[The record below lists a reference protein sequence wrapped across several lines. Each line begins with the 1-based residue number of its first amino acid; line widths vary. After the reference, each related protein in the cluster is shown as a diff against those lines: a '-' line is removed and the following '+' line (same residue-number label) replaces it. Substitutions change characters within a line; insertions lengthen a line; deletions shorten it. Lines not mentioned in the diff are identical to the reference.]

1 MKNPEPLHDDI
12 LTVDQVAELLH
23 LTPDTIYEKVEKKE
37 LPGAFRVGE
46 AERSPIRFSK
56 KVLLAWIDQEATR
69 P

>member
-46 AERSPIRFSK
+46 GERSPIRFSK

-69 P
+69 